1 MALTRNVISGDDL
14 MVFDGAGNSIAFAT
28 NHSLSVSVDL
38 ESIAHKDAGIW
49 AAQTP
54 GKINWEIT
62 SENLYSQHD
71 FDTLFSYMTKKQD
84 YTLFFGLKKGYEGS
98 NEYNASYTVNIN
110 NDDNWDPDSTQKLY
124 SGKAFI
130 TSLEVSAATGEKATF
145 SVTFTGNGDITNK
158 TFSAAS
164 DNLNLEI

>member
-28 NHSLSVSVDL
+28 NHSLSVSVDM

-71 FDTLFSYMTKKQD
+71 F
-84 YTLFFGLKKGYEGS
+84 EIII
-98 NEYNASYTVNIN
+98 YNI
-110 NDDNWDPDSTQKLY
+110 L
-124 SGKAFI
+124 I
-130 TSLEVSAATGEKATF
+130 
-145 SVTFTGNGDITNK
+145 
-158 TFSAAS
+158 
-164 DNLNLEI
+164 